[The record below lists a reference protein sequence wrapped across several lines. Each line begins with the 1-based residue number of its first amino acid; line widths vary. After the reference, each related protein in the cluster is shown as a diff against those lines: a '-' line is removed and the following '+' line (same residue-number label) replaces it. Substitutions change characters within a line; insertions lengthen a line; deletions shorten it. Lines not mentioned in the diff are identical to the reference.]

1 MRRLVSGT
9 LRQPWGS
16 GRAILKLESRLD
28 SAPRRRPTR
37 RCVALIASLV
47 LALAW
52 GAPARAQQTAPQKPQ
67 APVDLLAPAA
77 GEAPAPAPAS
87 AAEASGFGSVVADVR
102 VAGNRRIEADAVKAV
117 VGTKAGDKLSTT
129 RVSED
134 IKRIYALGF
143 FHDVRIQV
151 DRAADGRVVVTYV
164 VAENP
169 IIRQV
174 SISGNEAISSD
185 DIKQK
190 LTVTVG
196 STVDY
201 PLLLENKARIEAQY
215 QAKGYYQVAVKYTLE
230 PQGEGSVGVNFDV
243 TEGKKLKLREI
254 DFKGNE
260 ALSDRELKHVM
271 QTKTWGITSW
281 VTQLWDQSGLYAEP
295 LFYQDLDKIQ
305 RLYMDKGYIRVSI
318 GEPVVEVTDEGIKV
332 TVDITEGPQYKVG
345 TVDVLGDETMDH
357 DVLIGL
363 LQQKPGEVF
372 SRSKLTSD
380 VDRLRGF
387 YGDRGFY
394 DASVN
399 PITQVDPEKLTISCN
414 FEVKKGELYFVDG
427 IDLHGNTRTADTV
440 VRRELSLSEGD
451 LYSAGAVARSKLRVQ
466 RLGYFEEVD
475 IAAKPSDQP
484 HRVAMAVDLVE
495 KPTGSFSF
503 GAGFGSTDGFI
514 VSGSVRQD
522 NLFGTGRSLSAGVD
536 LGSINKSFYLR
547 FVEPY
552 FLGTASTLA
561 LTGQSATSKFSD
573 FTEKLTGG
581 SLNISYP
588 LDETYSSVSTGY
600 SYSGRSVS
608 GFTAFQAASLL
619 EREEFQGQ
627 TTTSLVTLSARRDT
641 RDDLRFPHSGGVS
654 GFAIEFAGLGGFSN
668 FLRAEARTTQFIP
681 LRPYL
686 GFDSTF
692 VFNSRVGY
700 VLPWNT
706 ISDFNLPDCGLG
718 DPNLCPPPAVSNG
731 PSSEPQQ
738 IKYLGQVDTDLKL
751 PLTERYY
758 LGGIGAFQVRGF
770 KLRSL
775 GPRRPILNVRQ
786 VKGPN
791 GRTFLFAPFGRILD
805 ATQGPIGS
813 CKKGLVCN
821 DITDTKISDFEDLK
835 ATDVIGGNSMMLI
848 NMEVDFP
855 ISEEMG
861 ISGIV
866 FLDMGNAFAEDEFI
880 NPLDFRFG
888 TGAGVQWF
896 SPFGPIM
903 VVLGFPLDPLA
914 TEKGSVFEFSLG
926 GQQY

>member
-1 MRRLVSGT
+1 MSTPRSGT
-9 LRQPWGS
+9 LRHASS
-16 GRAILKLESRLD
+16 GRATQMLERRPD
-28 SAPRRRPTR
+28 AAPPRRRLTR
-37 RCVALIASLV
+37 RGVALLALLG
-47 LALAW
+47 LALARE
-52 GAPARAQQTAPQKPQ
+52 ARAQQAQP
-67 APVDLLAPAA
+67 AAPAA
-77 GEAPAPAPAS
+77 PSAPAGPTDLAAGGAPAPAPATPD
-87 AAEASGFGSVVADVR
+87 ASGFGAVVADVR
-102 VAGNRRIEADAVKAV
+102 VSGNRRIEADAVKAV
-117 VGTKAGDKLSTT
+117 VGTKIGDKLSAT
-129 RVSED
+129 RVAED
-134 IKRIYALGF
+134 VKRIYGLGF
-143 FHDVRIQV
+143 FHDVRVQV
-151 DRAADGRVVVTYV
+151 ERTTDARAVVTYV
-164 VAENP
+164 VSENP

-215 QAKGYYQVAVKYTLE
+215 QAKGYYQVQVKYTLE
-230 PQGEGSVGVNFDV
+230 PQGEGAVGVNFDV

-254 DFKGNE
+254 EFHGNQ
-260 ALSDRELKHVM
+260 ALSDRELRKVM

-281 VTQLWDQSGLYAEP
+281 VTQLWDNSGLYAEP

-305 RLYMDKGYIRVSI
+305 RLYMDKGYIRVNI
-318 GEPVVEVTDEGIKV
+318 GEPVVTVSDEGIKV
-332 TVDITEGPQYKVG
+332 SVDIVEGPQFKVG

-357 DVLIGL
+357 DALIAL

-394 DASVN
+394 DATVN
-399 PITQVDPEKLTISCN
+399 PITQVDPEKLTISTN

-440 VRRELSLSEGD
+440 VRRELSISEGD
-451 LYSAGAVARSKLRVQ
+451 LYSAAAVARSKMRVQ

-484 HRVAMAVDLVE
+484 HRVAMSVDLVE

-514 VSGSVRQD
+514 LSGSVRQD

-552 FLGTASTLA
+552 FMDTASTLA
-561 LTGQSATSKFSD
+561 LTAQSATSKYSD

-581 SLNISYP
+581 SMTVSYP
-588 LDETYSSVSTGY
+588 LDETFTTVSTGY
-600 SYSGRSVS
+600 SFSGRSVN

-619 EREEFQGQ
+619 EREEFQGE
-627 TTTSLVTLSARRDT
+627 TTTSLFSIAARHDS
-641 RDDLRFPHSGGVS
+641 RDDLRFPHTGGISGIAV
-654 GFAIEFAGLGGFSN
+654 EFAGLGGFSD

-681 LRPYL
+681 LKRFL

-692 VFNSRVGY
+692 IFNSRVGY
-700 VLPWNT
+700 VLPMNT
-706 ISDFNLPDCGLG
+706 IADYNLPDCGIG
-718 DPNLCPPPAVSNG
+718 DPSLCG
-731 PSSEPQQ
+731 PTGSPE
-738 IKYLGQVDTDLKL
+738 IKYLAQIDTDLKL
-751 PLTERYY
+751 PLTERYF
-758 LGGIGAFQVRGF
+758 LGGIGPFQVRGF

-775 GPRRPILNVRQ
+775 GPRRPILSVDKLR
-786 VKGPN
+786 VGN
-791 GRTFLFAPFGRILD
+791 GFAYLFTPFGRNADPNDTSVPLG
-805 ATQGPIGS
+805 A
-813 CKKGLVCN
+813 CKPGLICN
-821 DITDTKISDFEDLK
+821 NITDTQTSQFADIK
-835 ATDVIGGNSMMLI
+835 ATDVIGGNSMMLVNLEI
-848 NMEVDFP
+848 DFP
-855 ISEEMG
+855 ISDEIG

-880 NPLDFRFG
+880 NPVNFRFG
-888 TGAGVQWF
+888 TGFGIQWF
-896 SPFGPIM
+896 SPFGPIQ
-903 VVLGFPLDPLA
+903 VVLGFPLDPIA
-914 TEKGSVFEFSLG
+914 GVDKGSVFEFSLG